1 LLSKKFSTFHIQ
13 KRYPSWEGAL
23 AGNGALVSGKQPE
36 ENKAQTMIKQL
47 GQFAFMGNTLI

>member
-1 LLSKKFSTFHIQ
+1 MQ

-36 ENKAQTMIKQL
+36 ENKVQTMIKQL

>member
-1 LLSKKFSTFHIQ
+1 MQ

-23 AGNGALVSGKQPE
+23 AGKVALVSGKQPE